1 MDPPEDLLPI
11 PFKQEMI
18 DEIDNFVLE
27 SSEKFSNRSLLKYS
41 SSSMFSTAIQDCIQ
55 LTIVNDSANVL
66 TLKNGCVDETNS
78 DNVSVED
85 RSNERLPMESQEK
98 NICDWSS
105 ALEKLENERKEESA
119 RVSLEEQCNASLRG
133 LFLNYFVKLLA
144 GFEAFIFPE
153 ENDQMKSIKHYFDK
167 SAFLNVQNK
176 DWLPFYSSFL
186 ESQMFATYIETDFS
200 LKSSNRNHIIF
211 MEKIKRKKTI
221 MFHKHSLELSIAS
234 FVDEPLSGIMEYCKS
249 YFHI

>member
-1 MDPPEDLLPI
+1 
-11 PFKQEMI
+11 MI

-55 LTIVNDSANVL
+55 LTIINDNSSNLNAR
-66 TLKNGCVDETNS
+66 NGYVDETEFDS
-78 DNVSVED
+78 ETVQD
-85 RSNERLPMESQEK
+85 RLNDKLHRESQERK
-98 NICDWSS
+98 FCDWPS
-105 ALEKLENERKEESA
+105 ALQKLESERKEESA
-119 RVSLEEQCNASLRG
+119 RVLLEEQCNASLRG

-153 ENDQMKSIKHYFDK
+153 ENDQMKDIGHYFDK

-186 ESQMFATYIETDFS
+186 ESQMFATYIESDFA
-200 LKSSNRNHIIF
+200 LKTFNRNHMIF
-211 MEKIKRKKTI
+211 MEKIK

-234 FVDEPLSGIMEYCKS
+234 FVDEPLSGIVEYRIS
-249 YFHI
+249 FYVLYPI